1 MSLAVIDSAILTALA
16 AKVAVPATATAPFA
30 LAGRYAGPVTREG
43 LSRVCGGQFPAVLL
57 RFDGEQPQRI
67 VNVLA
72 DVSDRGAA
80 TWSVIVALEDPR
92 AIDDAMNQ
100 SAVGA
105 AGILQLLDVALGA
118 VNGLIVTP
126 PGTTWRDR
134 PLRASAA
141 VPELVDEGVC
151 YAYAARIEALREL
164 PQAANPDPGAGLPLL
179 NPVVGDVNLIG
190 TGLADAVQPL
200 VQFESEP
207 NP

>member
-1 MSLAVIDSAILTALA
+1 MSLAVIDTAILTALV
-16 AKVAVPATATAPFA
+16 AKVAVPATTTAPFA

-43 LSRVCGGQFPAVLL
+43 LSRVCGGQFPAVLV
-57 RFDGEQPQRI
+57 RFDGEQSARI

-72 DVSDRGAA
+72 DVEDRGVA

-92 AIDDAMNQ
+92 AIDDAINQ
-100 SAVGA
+100 SAAGA
-105 AGILQLLDVALGA
+105 AGILQCLDVALGA

-126 PGTTWRDR
+126 SGTTWRDR
-134 PLRASAA
+134 PLRAASA
-141 VPELVDEGVC
+141 VPELVDDGVC
-151 YAYAARIEALREL
+151 YAYSVRVEAQRDL
-164 PQAANPDPGAGLPLL
+164 PLAVNPDPAADLPLL
-179 NPVVGDVNLIG
+179 NPVIGDVNLIG